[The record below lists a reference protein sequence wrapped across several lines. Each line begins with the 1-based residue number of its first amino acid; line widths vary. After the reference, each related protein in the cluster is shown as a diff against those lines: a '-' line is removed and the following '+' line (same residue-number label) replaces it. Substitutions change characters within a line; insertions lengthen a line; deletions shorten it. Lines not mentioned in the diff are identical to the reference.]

1 MRNPGGQLCFG
12 ENIVARLTPYDFRP
26 TGYELRVSWSRVS
39 SFYSSLTQARNQNAD
54 SWVIGLW
61 EALYKDVSTAYR
73 ENRGRTGPVPLC
85 GPGMTRTPATDRD
98 GKTIAYTKPLMVI
111 IDEFSS
117 STADSVPAMLQDARR
132 AILFGMRTNGAGGTN
147 TSLPAGAY
155 SEGTAGMTL
164 GLMTRAAPVATPD
177 YPTTHYIEN
186 VGVRPD
192 IEADYMTRANLL
204 ERGRPF
210 VEAFTEAMVDH
221 IRRSG
226 N

>member
-1 MRNPGGQLCFG
+1 
-12 ENIVARLTPYDFRP
+12 
-26 TGYELRVSWSRVS
+26 
-39 SFYSSLTQARNQNAD
+39 
-54 SWVIGLW
+54 VIDLY
-61 EALYKDVSTAYR
+61 EALYKNVSAAYR
-73 ENRGRTGPVPLC
+73 ENRGRTGPVPLR

-98 GKTIAYTKPLMVI
+98 GKVIAYTKPLMVI

-117 STADSVPAMLQDARR
+117 STADAVPAMLQDARR
-132 AILFGMRTNGAGGTN
+132 AILFGMRTNGAGETN

-164 GLMTRAAPVATPD
+164 GLMTRSAPVATPD

-192 IEADYMTRANLL
+192 IEADHMTRDNLL
-204 ERGRPF
+204 EHGRPF
-210 VEAFTEAMVDH
+210 VEAFTQAMVDH